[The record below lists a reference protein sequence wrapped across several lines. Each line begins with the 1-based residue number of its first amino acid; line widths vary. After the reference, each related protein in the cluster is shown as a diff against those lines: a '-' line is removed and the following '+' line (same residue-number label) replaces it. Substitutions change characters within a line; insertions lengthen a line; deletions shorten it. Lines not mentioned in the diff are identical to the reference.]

1 MCRFLRY
8 ISKFRD
14 KTKLAIKIRVL
25 RGSSGK
31 LGTFVFLQQPHFNAF
46 IKRNPGNPGQ
56 QKQPTERITHHDII
70 GEVEKIKGSF
80 QPYKIFLKVGF
91 PFSLKEE

>member
-1 MCRFLRY
+1 MCRFLRN

-31 LGTFVFLQQPHFNAF
+31 LGTFVFLQQPYFKDF
-46 IKRNPGNPGQ
+46 IKRNPGNQDTKDNNRNQ
-56 QKQPTERITHHDII
+56 QTEYHII
-70 GEVEKIKGSF
+70 EA
-80 QPYKIFLKVGF
+80 
-91 PFSLKEE
+91 EERR